1 MIASSFARTIQCVLC
16 NPLVVIKTRLEV
28 VGFNEY
34 TGMTHAF
41 KHIWKNEGPRGF
53 MIGAWLSLIR
63 DVPASAVFYPIYKG
77 FRNFFSFLLV
87 DPNHH
92 HSQEFN
98 KMAVTTLA
106 SWFANVFGCIITHPI
121 DLIRT
126 RVYFKRFNKD

>member
-53 MIGAWLSLIR
+53 MSQLQLYFTLFIKASGTFSHFCSLI
-63 DVPASAVFYPIYKG
+63 
-77 FRNFFSFLLV
+77 
-87 DPNHH
+87 
-92 HSQEFN
+92 Q
-98 KMAVTTLA
+98 T
-106 SWFANVFGCIITHPI
+106 III
-121 DLIRT
+121 LKNSI
-126 RVYFKRFNKD
+126 KWQ